1 MTYGEAVVIEIPF
14 CDCAQSAKEDAKEDS
29 GSFRNFMTTFGAVP
43 VGGRNFFKL
52 LQNKE
57 AVLLFPGG
65 VREVRY
71 IYALTLCPRMPP
83 YWSMPPPNHYKSW
96 LRCRDDGRHF
106 YSQACSGDTYE
117 ANTVWKLARPTVH
130 AGGLDVFWSERLPYC
145 AKSQSPC
152 DVH

>member
-1 MTYGEAVVIEIPF
+1 MTYGEAVVIETSF

-65 VREVRY
+65 VREVRFPSLY
-71 IYALTLCPRMPP
+71 I
-83 YWSMPPPNHYKSW
+83 SMP
-96 LRCRDDGRHF
+96 
-106 YSQACSGDTYE
+106 
-117 ANTVWKLARPTVH
+117 
-130 AGGLDVFWSERLPYC
+130 
-145 AKSQSPC
+145 
-152 DVH
+152 